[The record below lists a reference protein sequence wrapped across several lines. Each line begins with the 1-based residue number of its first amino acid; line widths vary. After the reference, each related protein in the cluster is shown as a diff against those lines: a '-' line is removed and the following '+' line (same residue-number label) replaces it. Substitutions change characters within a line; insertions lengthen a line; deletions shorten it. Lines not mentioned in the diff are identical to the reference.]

1 MEPYIREL
9 LKEMRSSFF
18 MAENGIF
25 PGSKTEE
32 KRKRNGRKYTCYEHE
47 TNRIRSKK

>member
-9 LKEMRSSFF
+9 LMKTGSSFF

>member
-9 LKEMRSSFF
+9 LIKTGSSFF

-32 KRKRNGRKYTCYEHE
+32 KGKRNGRNYTCYEHE
-47 TNRIRSKK
+47 TNRTRSKK